1 MKNYRK
7 PYYVRIGE
15 TYISENATEKDKYK
29 ALKEYPEYM
38 NIAIQ
43 EQDYLVYLMKCIEC
57 QNTNNSLLEQ
67 AVMESLP
74 EKIPYVNKR
83 KEWLVPSIT
92 PICAY
97 KEDVNIHDNIF
108 TYIYRKD
115 TKEYYHTLQGLL
127 EEYSKNPTR
136 ETAQKIAEMGWFI
149 TSDDRIDGKKIAL
162 GKTVQ
167 KYQMDQFSF
176 NEIKLD
182 EFTTDVNPTTTIDEE
197 KEYIAPI
204 FIISS
209 HDSEGLVNR
218 MGIVFHDFNEIYR
231 IMDQDVM
238 TNPIMIDDYDS
249 FTMYYYTIQIR
260 CFFIDDHLRDDLK
273 NKMNFI
279 ANLNYEFDYKNLF
292 RFATTDMTTEMN
304 IRLTVAQLIQLC
316 VNLIN
321 SAIGD
326 FAISNN
332 PNKPKYR
339 MNHPNVFLLYKGTYD
354 DLSSAKVFEKAL
366 ALQDYMGYTAKEQV
380 SVSEAVDKIFDYK
393 IENFNIKTDNDKVN
407 DYLFIIQETLTPTSS
422 ITTEIR
428 DARLEVPKNIK
439 EEYEKSYEL
448 LSSYGF
454 EDIQGMK
461 HELARLFY
469 LNSILEMQIKNN
481 PNKDTPEYIDLLNLR
496 TNIITTF
503 HTYFKVVK
511 QKEPEFNFMNYMM
524 NSEYKDKVITIN
536 KKDFKYDGKHI
547 KEYIDMMKIEED

>member
-57 QNTNNSLLEQ
+57 QDNNNSLLER

-74 EKIPYVNKR
+74 EKIPYINKR

-115 TKEYYHTLQGLL
+115 TKKYYHTLQGLL
-127 EEYSKNPTR
+127 EEYSKNPEK

-162 GKTVQ
+162 GKTIQ
-167 KYQMDQFSF
+167 KSHMDQFSF

-182 EFTTDVNPTTTIDEE
+182 EFTTDIDPDSFGEENDHVSPVYIITTHYNDGTV
-197 KEYIAPI
+197 KNMSIALYS
-204 FIISS
+204 F
-209 HDSEGLVNR
+209 E
-218 MGIVFHDFNEIYR
+218 EIY
-231 IMDQDVM
+231 IVSDQSTVM
-238 TNPIMIDDYDS
+238 NPISVYNIHELS
-249 FTMYYYTIQIR
+249 YYSKHIQIR
-260 CFFIDDHLRDDLK
+260 CFYLDTELKNNLRDKLEFIK
-273 NKMNFI
+273 NSNTFQYGTMFQF
-279 ANLNYEFDYKNLF
+279 ANTELSI
-292 RFATTDMTTEMN
+292 EMN
-304 IRLTVAQLIQLC
+304 IRLMVAQLIQLC
-316 VNLIN
+316 IDIIN
-321 SAIGD
+321 CNMLGMFPSNEKRYRMCNPNVYLLYDGD
-326 FAISNN
+326 FESID
-332 PNKPKYR
+332 PMQCMK
-339 MNHPNVFLLYKGTYD
+339 
-354 DLSSAKVFEKAL
+354 KAL
-366 ALQDYMGYTAKEQV
+366 SLKNYMGYTAKEQV

-407 DYLFIIQETLTPTSS
+407 DYLFTIQEMLTPTSS
-422 ITTEIR
+422 GIDNVVR
-428 DARLEVPKNIK
+428 DARLEVPENIK

-481 PNKDTPEYIDLLNLR
+481 PDKDTPEYIDLLNLR

-547 KEYIDMMKIEED
+547 KEYIDLMKVK

>member
-57 QNTNNSLLEQ
+57 QDTNNSLLER

-115 TKEYYHTLQGLL
+115 TREYYHTLQGLL

-162 GKTVQ
+162 GKTIQ
-167 KYQMDQFSF
+167 KSYMNQFSF

-182 EFTTDVNPTTTIDEE
+182 EFTTDIDPDSFGEENDSVSPVYIITTHNDDGTV
-197 KEYIAPI
+197 K
-204 FIISS
+204 
-209 HDSEGLVNR
+209 N
-218 MGIVFHDFNEIYR
+218 MGIALYSFEEIY
-231 IMDQDVM
+231 IVSDQTTVM
-238 TNPIMIDDYDS
+238 NPISVYNIHELS
-249 FTMYYYTIQIR
+249 YYSKHIQIR
-260 CFFIDDHLRDDLK
+260 CFYLDTELKNYLRDKLE
-273 NKMNFI
+273 FI
-279 ANLNYEFDYKNLF
+279 KNLNMFQYGTMFQ
-292 RFATTDMTTEMN
+292 FANTELSTEMN

-316 VNLIN
+316 VNIIN
-321 SAIGD
+321 SDMLGIFPSNEKQYRMCNPNVYLLYNGD
-326 FAISNN
+326 FESID
-332 PNKPKYR
+332 PMQCIK
-339 MNHPNVFLLYKGTYD
+339 
-354 DLSSAKVFEKAL
+354 KAL
-366 ALQDYMGYTAKEQV
+366 ALKNYMGYTAKEQV

-481 PNKDTPEYIDLLNLR
+481 PDKDTPEYIDLLNLR

-547 KEYIDMMKIEED
+547 KEYIDMMKVEED

>member
-7 PYYVRIGE
+7 PYYIRIGE

-57 QNTNNSLLEQ
+57 QDNNNSLLER

-115 TKEYYHTLQGLL
+115 TKKYYHTLQGLL
-127 EEYSKNPTR
+127 EEYSKNPIK

-162 GKTVQ
+162 GKTIQ
-167 KYQMDQFSF
+167 KSHMNQFSF

-182 EFTTDVNPTTTIDEE
+182 EFTTDIDPDSFGEENDHVSPVYIITTHYNDGTV
-197 KEYIAPI
+197 K
-204 FIISS
+204 
-209 HDSEGLVNR
+209 N
-218 MGIVFHDFNEIYR
+218 MGIALYSFEEIY
-231 IMDQDVM
+231 IVSDQSTVM
-238 TNPIMIDDYDS
+238 NPISVYNIHELS
-249 FTMYYYTIQIR
+249 YYSKHIQIR
-260 CFFIDDHLRDDLK
+260 CFYLDTELKDNLRDKLEFIK
-273 NKMNFI
+273 NSNTFQYGTMFQF
-279 ANLNYEFDYKNLF
+279 ANTELSI
-292 RFATTDMTTEMN
+292 EMN
-304 IRLTVAQLIQLC
+304 IRLMVAQLIQLC
-316 VNLIN
+316 IDIIN
-321 SAIGD
+321 CNMLGMFPSNEKRYRMCNPNVYLLYNGD
-326 FAISNN
+326 FESID
-332 PNKPKYR
+332 PMQCMK
-339 MNHPNVFLLYKGTYD
+339 
-354 DLSSAKVFEKAL
+354 KAL
-366 ALQDYMGYTAKEQV
+366 ALKNYMGYTTKEQV
-380 SVSEAVDKIFDYK
+380 AVSEAVDKIFDYK

-407 DYLFIIQETLTPTSS
+407 DYLFTIQEMLTPTSS
-422 ITTEIR
+422 GIDNVVK

-439 EEYEKSYEL
+439 EEYEKAYEL

-481 PNKDTPEYIDLLNLR
+481 PDKDTPEYIDLLNLR

-547 KEYIDMMKIEED
+547 KEYIDLMKVK

>member
-15 TYISENATEKDKYK
+15 SYISENATEKDKYK

-57 QNTNNSLLEQ
+57 QDTNNSLLEQ

-127 EEYSKNPTR
+127 EEYSKNPTK

-162 GKTVQ
+162 GKTIQ
-167 KYQMDQFSF
+167 KCYMNQFSF

-182 EFTTDVNPTTTIDEE
+182 EFTTDINPTTIDEE

-204 FIISS
+204 FLFTC
-209 HDSEGLVNR
+209 HNAEGMINR
-218 MGIVFHDFNEIYR
+218 MGIVLDNFDKIYH
-231 IMDQDVM
+231 IMDQTEVE
-238 TNPIMIDDYDS
+238 TNPIMIDTYTE
-249 FTMYYYTIQIR
+249 FTGHGYRIEIR
-260 CFFIDDHLRDDLK
+260 CFFVDSHLKDDLK

-279 ANLNYEFDYKNLF
+279 ANINYEFDYKNLF
-292 RFATTDMTTEMN
+292 KFATTNLSTEMN
-304 IRLTVAQLIQLC
+304 TRLAVAQLIQLC

-321 SAIGD
+321 SAIGE
-326 FAISNN
+326 FTVSNN
-332 PNKPKYR
+332 PNRPKYR
-339 MNHPNVFLLYKGTYD
+339 MNYPNVFLLYKGAYD
-354 DLSSAKVFEKAL
+354 DLASDKVFEKAL
-366 ALQDYMGYTAKEQV
+366 ALKNYMGYTTKEQV

-393 IENFNIKTDNDKVN
+393 IENFNIKTNNDKVN
-407 DYLFIIQETLTPTSS
+407 DYLFIIQEMLTPTSS
-422 ITTEIR
+422 GIDNVVR
-428 DARLEVPKNIK
+428 NARLEVPENIK

-481 PNKDTPEYIDLLNLR
+481 PDKDTPEYIDLLNLR

-511 QKEPEFNFMNYMM
+511 QKEPEFSFMNYMM

-547 KEYIDMMKIEED
+547 KEYIDLMKVK